1 LSIVGTGSNRTRKKC
16 LRFRNTGYK
25 KSGLGTDLD
34 GQLDGER
41 LCGHRLRT
49 VVLLQELAH
58 CLRVPADGV
67 RLPLV
72 VGPARVRL
80 HQHSD
85 KKPVSRDSRDDFFP
99 MRSLMSVAIIYLQGA
114 DDKLGQFLDQGI

>member
-1 LSIVGTGSNRTRKKC
+1 LA
-16 LRFRNTGYK
+16 
-25 KSGLGTDLD
+25 TDLD
-34 GQLDGER
+34 GELDGER

-58 CLRVPADGV
+58 CLRVPPDRV

-85 KKPVSRDSRDDFFP
+85 SCFKETVSRDSRDDFP
-99 MRSLMSVAIIYLQGA
+99 SVAAPDPGS
-114 DDKLGQFLDQGI
+114 GIQCLFDPRIRDG

>member
-1 LSIVGTGSNRTRKKC
+1 MDLDATLLYTE
-16 LRFRNTGYK
+16 LD
-25 KSGLGTDLD
+25 LATDLD
-34 GQLDGER
+34 GELDGER
-41 LCGHRLRT
+41 LCGNRLRT

-80 HQHSD
+80 H
-85 KKPVSRDSRDDFFP
+85 
-99 MRSLMSVAIIYLQGA
+99 
-114 DDKLGQFLDQGI
+114 